1 MSESLSFSQF
11 NSLFVSGIVFHWFS
25 LYVYVCL
32 TDTTLVCQSSRESVS
47 TAESLPVQQRVYQ
60 SIRELTNPPESL
72 SSTRESVCPPDSFSV
87 HQRVCQSTR
96 ESVSP
101 PECLSVH
108 QRVCQSSREST
119 NLPENL
125 TIHQR
130 VCLSTREF
138 VCPPESL
145 SVHKRVYLST
155 RESVCPSESLSA
167 PPNSLLVRNLFSSC
181 QSVNLTTNYSVSQ
194 FCTICHAV

>member
-1 MSESLSFSQF
+1 MSESQF
-11 NSLFVSGIVFHWFS
+11 NSLSVSGIVFQWFS

-72 SSTRESVCPPDSFSV
+72 SSTRESVCPPDSLSV
-87 HQRVCQSTR
+87 HQRVCQST
-96 ESVSP
+96 
-101 PECLSVH
+101 
-108 QRVCQSSREST
+108 REST